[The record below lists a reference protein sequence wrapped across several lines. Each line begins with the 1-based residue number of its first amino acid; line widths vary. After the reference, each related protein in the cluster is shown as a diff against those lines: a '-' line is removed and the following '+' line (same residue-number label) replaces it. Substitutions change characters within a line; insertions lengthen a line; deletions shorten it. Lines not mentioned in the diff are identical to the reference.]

1 VVVLLACSS
10 QARNQSFVQ
19 GTLRAHELK
28 GLYGEHTA
36 PACTRY
42 LTSLVRHLAGA
53 DAYDLSV
60 RLLATHEPLA
70 VAPGNNEI
78 LISAG
83 LIKNLNSE
91 AEAAFMLTHEAG
103 HVVLQHQL
111 HLVASAPLLDAS
123 RRRTIELEA
132 DRFAL
137 DKLND
142 AGYNTA
148 AALSALDR
156 VYRLSPDFES
166 SQDYPTLQER
176 IKHLSSRVL
185 STSNY
190 SRGIED
196 RREFQRCRRS
206 LQ

>member
-1 VVVLLACSS
+1 M
-10 QARNQSFVQ
+10 
-19 GTLRAHELK
+19 
-28 GLYGEHTA
+28 YGEHQDSS
-36 PACTRY
+36 CSRY
-42 LTSLVRHLAGA
+42 LTSLVRHVTGA
-53 DAYDLSV
+53 EAYDLSV
-60 RLLATHEPLA
+60 RLLSTNEPLA

-83 LIKNLNSE
+83 LVKNLNSE

-103 HVVLQHQL
+103 HVALQHQL
-111 HLVASAPLLDAS
+111 QFVGDAPQLDTS
-123 RRRTIELEA
+123 RRRTLELEA

-137 DKLND
+137 DRLD
-142 AGYNTA
+142 EAGYNSA

-176 IKHLSSRVL
+176 IKHLSARVL
-185 STSNY
+185 STLNY
-190 SRGIED
+190 GRGIED